1 VTCVIRY
8 AVTATRHT
16 LVLSDVHLAEAV
28 EGEGAWMRYRQRKF
42 FPDEDFRRFVDHT
55 LATLGSRDE
64 LDLIFG
70 GDFIEF
76 EHPGKDG
83 GDPPRTEGESVA
95 TLERI
100 LSDHEAF
107 FRAIADVVRAGHR
120 VVFVVGNHDVQ
131 LSFPRVQ
138 QRLCEFI
145 GAMVPELSADERAK
159 RIRVRTWFYQTA
171 DGVHVEHGHQYD
183 AYCSFRDPLR
193 PLAPEREEI
202 FPTVGSVAFRHL
214 IARMGYFNAYD
225 ERSFMLSVPA
235 YFAHWAKHYLFSR
248 HSLATTWF
256 LGAVRVVGTMLAAR
270 PAKEVAKTIQREAAA
285 ARDAFAK
292 ANAVNREWIE
302 NHAALFAEPADD
314 TPTRIVREMRL
325 DHAMLASIALSGIFV
340 AAFKPKLGLIISASA
355 VAAGVANALL
365 QPHAGVEAEYDR
377 VERVARHISRIY
389 RARAVVFGHTH
400 IPSCEEEEGVLYCNT
415 GSWTPDAPGA
425 DEPEEAPKKRG
436 RPVVWLRRPLHD
448 RRAPIEGGLYRF
460 GENGLTP
467 QIVATSR
474 DRASL
479 VDVMRPTIV

>member
-1 VTCVIRY
+1 MPPI
-8 AVTATRHT
+8 RHT

-28 EGEGAWMRYRQRKF
+28 ESEGAWMRYRQRRF
-42 FPDEDFRRFVDHT
+42 FPDEDFRRFVDHV
-55 LATLGSRDE
+55 LGQLGGRDQ
-64 LDLIFG
+64 LDLVFG

-76 EHPGKDG
+76 EHPGREG
-83 GDPPRTEGESVA
+83 EDPPRTEDESLA
-95 TLERI
+95 TLDRI
-100 LSDHEAF
+100 LADHPVF

-131 LSFPRVQ
+131 LSFPRVH

-145 GAMVPELSADERAK
+145 GAMVPELSAEERA
-159 RIRVRTWFYQTA
+159 RRLRVRTWFYQTA

-193 PLAPEREEI
+193 PLAPLGVEI
-202 FPTVGSVAFRHL
+202 NPTVGSVAFRHL

-235 YFAHWAKHYLFSR
+235 YLAHWAKHYLFSR
-248 HSLATTWF
+248 HSLARTWF

-270 PAKEVAKTIQREAAA
+270 PAKEVAATIKREATA
-285 ARDAFAK
+285 ARRAFAE

-302 NHAALFAEPADD
+302 EHAELFAAPADD

-325 DHAMLASIALSGIFV
+325 DHAALAAIAVSGIFV
-340 AAFKPKLGLIISASA
+340 AAFKPKLGLILSASA

-377 VERVARHISRIY
+377 VERVARHIARIY

-400 IPSCEEEEGVLYCNT
+400 IPQCQEEDGVLFCNT
-415 GSWTPDAPGA
+415 GAWTPDAPGA
-425 DEPEEAPKKRG
+425 DEPEEAPQKRG
-436 RPVVWLRRPLHD
+436 RPVVWLRRPLEG
-448 RRAPIEGGLYRF
+448 RSAPIEGGLYRF
-460 GENGLTP
+460 GENGLTA
-467 QIVATSR
+467 QIVAASR